1 MPDISSTVDGPGPLV
16 VVRHFYSVE
25 DSLGCRDLI
34 RPHDEQEI
42 LGGEY
47 AIFGEHIQQG
57 VLGEEG
63 LGEIDKVGNDLVLCI
78 GPVAGEGK
86 AVARLLALV
95 RS

>member
-16 VVRHFYSVE
+16 VVRHLNAVE
-25 DSLGCRDLI
+25 YSLGCRDLI

-42 LGGEY
+42 LRGEY
-47 AIFGEHIQQG
+47 AILGENIQQG

-63 LGEIDKVGNDLVLCI
+63 FGEIDKVGDDLILCI
-78 GPVAGEGK
+78 GPVAGEGE
-86 AVARLLALV
+86 AVAGLLALV